1 MTRNTL
7 LGALAL
13 VVVGCTAKENPPA
26 QDTTHRDTAAQ
37 AAAPTLQKLGET
49 GGVKTPESVKY
60 DADLDVFFVSNVDGN
75 PTAKDGNGAITKVRP
90 DSLAA
95 STPFI
100 EGGKNGVTLNA
111 PKGLATK
118 GDTLWVADID
128 AVRSFNKR
136 TGAPIATIDLRAQ
149 KATFLNDIA
158 VGGDGAIYVT
168 DTGIAFDDKGQVSH
182 PGVDR
187 VFKIVGKA
195 VTEAAKGDSLYGPN
209 GITWDAAN
217 KRFLIASFTGK
228 DVLSWT
234 PGSAPGHLVSGP
246 GSYDGIEVLPG
257 GGVLVSSWADS
268 SVHLVQGG
276 QMSKLVTGVN
286 GPADIGIDTKRN
298 VLAVPLF
305 TENKVAYFKLP

>member
-49 GGVKTPESVKY
+49 GGVRTPESVKY

-90 DSLAA
+90 DSLGT

-100 EGGKNGVTLNA
+100 ESGKNGVTLNA
-111 PKGLATK
+111 PKGLAIK

-136 TGAPIATIDLRAQ
+136 TGAPIATIDLRAR

-168 DTGIAFDDKGQVSH
+168 DTGIMFDDKGQVTH
-182 PGVDR
+182 PGVNR
-187 VFKIVGKA
+187 IFRIVGKTA
-195 VTEAAKGDSLYGPN
+195 TEAAKGDSLASPN

-217 KRFLIASFTGK
+217 KRFLIATFSGS
-228 DVLSWT
+228 DVLTW
-234 PGSAPGHLVSGP
+234 APGASPTSMATGP
-246 GSYDGIEVLPG
+246 GQYDGIELLADG
-257 GGVLVSSWADS
+257 RVLVSSWADS
-268 SVHLVQGG
+268 AVHLIQGG
-276 QMSKLVTGVN
+276 QMSKLVTGVP
-286 GPADIGIDTKRN
+286 GPADIGIDGKRN

>member
-26 QDTTHRDTAAQ
+26 QDTTRRDTAAQ

-168 DTGIAFDDKGQVSH
+168 DTGIAFDDKGQV
-182 PGVDR
+182 
-187 VFKIVGKA
+187 
-195 VTEAAKGDSLYGPN
+195 
-209 GITWDAAN
+209 
-217 KRFLIASFTGK
+217 
-228 DVLSWT
+228 
-234 PGSAPGHLVSGP
+234 
-246 GSYDGIEVLPG
+246 
-257 GGVLVSSWADS
+257 
-268 SVHLVQGG
+268 
-276 QMSKLVTGVN
+276 
-286 GPADIGIDTKRN
+286 
-298 VLAVPLF
+298 
-305 TENKVAYFKLP
+305 